1 MSAPLMS
8 YVLTGV
14 HVLLTRP
21 DPGRWLLGLG
31 RANAFAGFS
40 VGRNLHRHGKPRRF
54 LPGMRITEDN
64 PALVNLCNS
73 AHKAQTQTIP
83 R

>member
-8 YVLTGV
+8 HVLTGV

-31 RANAFAGFS
+31 LVVAGAFS
-40 VGRNLHRHGKPRRF
+40 GRRST
-54 LPGMRITEDN
+54 PGLQGGVPN
-64 PALVNLCNS
+64 PFG
-73 AHKAQTQTIP
+73 